1 MKEMQGSKGN
11 KELTSEELR
20 ELYCAPEN
28 TDDLENI
35 EFDDDEQE

>member
-1 MKEMQGSKGN
+1 MNGINGN

-20 ELYCAPEN
+20 ELCCAPEN